1 MGSPFGSDARDRYGS
16 LGGTGASGG
25 FGGTRESGGFGRTG
39 DSAFGGGGVSAG
51 DAAAAAA
58 SAWVAGYDWVIENL
72 KRDHPSV
79 SSELAICKA
88 LEHMNHRQFE
98 RAIDELKAFERKDV
112 RLKARAATNLSFLY
126 FLEGV
131 RPSAASTAPA
141 AVVCWRVAAAAGLLR
156 QLLG

>member
-1 MGSPFGSDARDRYGS
+1 
-16 LGGTGASGG
+16 
-25 FGGTRESGGFGRTG
+25 
-39 DSAFGGGGVSAG
+39 
-51 DAAAAAA
+51 
-58 SAWVAGYDWVIENL
+58 VAGYDWVIENL

-131 RPSAASTAPA
+131 RPLAAASTAS
-141 AVVCWRVAAAAGLLR
+141 VHCVRCWRTAAAAELRKPCCALAGLDGTLR
-156 QLLG
+156 AGPALSRQMRS